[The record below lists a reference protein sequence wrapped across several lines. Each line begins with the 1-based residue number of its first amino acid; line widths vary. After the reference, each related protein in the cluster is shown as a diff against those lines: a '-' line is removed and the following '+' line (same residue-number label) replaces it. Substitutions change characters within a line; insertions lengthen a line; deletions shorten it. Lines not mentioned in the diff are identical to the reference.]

1 MKTLALMLLLGA
13 ACPAAAG
20 YTEAAA
26 ALKGLE
32 GKEANDLD
40 GYLLQPGAVLARS
53 ERATALLADNQ
64 PALDLFR
71 AAAGVQNDGYLF
83 SPKVEKPD
91 SQTPGPK
98 YAPHI
103 KLFKLL
109 LMDAKVKAARGQRAQ
124 AEEDLLASAGFL
136 VQLSAQRAFT
146 ILSVMMEQL
155 CLQKAAPV
163 LAESLRGNKAG
174 AAYLEELSARLGALA
189 KNRDFMQAAMQEEG
203 EIMKNSI
210 RAAVTPEA
218 AERERQKFP
227 LLKRLAARRLQD
239 QEFFGLVHSRFAAA
253 TDERTAAFVKA
264 FRDNDPAVADA
275 AVTAQLARLKAAKQE
290 YETRGALSAL
300 KDIALAGADAKARL
314 ADVMVESLTAMGVP
328 SYGKLVPRYH
338 AAYCG
343 LGVLR
348 SAVAV
353 KRYQLAKKRLPDGLA
368 QLAPDYLEAVPQDT
382 FNKGAP
388 LTYVKDRKKFTVY
401 SFGPDGK
408 DDGAALE
415 LDMKTWF
422 DNPAMS
428 AGDIIY
434 AE

>member
-1 MKTLALMLLLGA
+1 MKTLALLLLLGA

-26 ALKGLE
+26 AMKGLE

-71 AAAGVQNDGYLF
+71 AAAAAQSDGYLF
-83 SPKVEKPD
+83 SPKVEKPT
-91 SQTPGPK
+91 SQTPAPK

-109 LMDAKVKAARGQRAQ
+109 LMDARVKAARGQRAQ
-124 AEEDLLASAGFL
+124 AEENLLAAAGFL
-136 VQLSAQRAFT
+136 VQLSAQRSFA

-163 LAESLRGNKAG
+163 LAESLRGKAG
-174 AAYLEELSARLGALA
+174 AAYLQELSARLGAQA
-189 KNRDFMQAAMQEEG
+189 KNRDFMLAAMQEEG
-203 EIMKNSI
+203 EILKNSI
-210 RAAVTPEA
+210 REAVTPEA

-239 QEFFGLVHSRFAAA
+239 KEFFDLVHSRFAAA
-253 TDERTAAFVKA
+253 TDERTAAFAKA
-264 FRDNDPAVADA
+264 FRDNDPAAADA
-275 AVTAQLARLKAAKQE
+275 FVTAQLGRLKAAKEE
-290 YETRGALSAL
+290 YQARGALSAL
-300 KDIALAGADAKARL
+300 RDIALAGSDAKARL
-314 ADVMVESLTAMGVP
+314 ADVMVESLTAIGVP

-348 SAVAV
+348 TALAV
-353 KRYQLAKKRLPDGLA
+353 KRYQLAKKRLPDALA
-368 QLAPDYLEAVPQDT
+368 QLVPDYLEAVPQDT

-388 LTYVKDRKKFTVY
+388 LAYVKDRKKFTVY

-408 DDGAALE
+408 DDKAALE